1 MGLVQFFYNY
11 AIGILYYY
19 NFAFHLETKFV
30 AQWMEKS
37 VKTLHTC
44 HNRILSQEMNDII

>member
-30 AQWMEKS
+30 AQWDPQISWVNVDKCS
-37 VKTLHTC
+37 SL
-44 HNRILSQEMNDII
+44 NQ